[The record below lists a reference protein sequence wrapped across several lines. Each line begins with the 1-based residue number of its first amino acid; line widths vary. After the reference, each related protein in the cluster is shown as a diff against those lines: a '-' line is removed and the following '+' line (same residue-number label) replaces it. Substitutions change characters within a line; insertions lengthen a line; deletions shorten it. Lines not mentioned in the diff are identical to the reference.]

1 MPSDNFRMCLKT
13 NLRNKDQTEGDGAT
27 KDDDESYDAEL
38 DIRLIPGQ
46 KRHRSTDDAHDANV
60 VHTHSD
66 VFAVVEGRDAHVP
79 GLPCQKA
86 SKQLCGKVGSKV
98 KS

>member
-1 MPSDNFRMCLKT
+1 MPSDNSLLSLKT
-13 NLRNKDQTEGDGAT
+13 NLRNENKTEGDGAT

-46 KRHRSTDDAHDANV
+46 KRHRRADDAHDANV
-60 VHTHSD
+60 VHAHAD

-79 GLPCQKA
+79 GLPRQKA
-86 SKQLCGKVGSKV
+86 AKQL
-98 KS
+98 